1 MTHFRFK
8 SGKKC
13 YFVSTSGN
21 LEQYLLTMNGF
32 HGEYEATVDAKGRF
46 LLPGGLKKQLP
57 EGETRFILSRGFEKC
72 LTLYPIK
79 SWELII
85 AKISQLN
92 DFDPKVRQFRRQF
105 LGGATEI
112 ELDSASRML
121 LPASLKEFA
130 GLGKDIILAAALD
143 RFEIWDA
150 SKYKQL
156 FEDFSPD
163 AFSDLAK
170 EVMAGKNN
178 E

>member
-1 MTHFRFK
+1 
-8 SGKKC
+8 
-13 YFVSTSGN
+13 
-21 LEQYLLTMNGF
+21 MNGF
-32 HGEYEATVDAKGRF
+32 HGEYEATVDSKGRF

-57 EGETRFILSRGFEKC
+57 EGEGSFILSRGFEKC

-112 ELDSASRML
+112 ELDSANRML

-130 GLGKDIILAAALD
+130 GLQKDIIIAAALD

-150 SKYKQL
+150 GKYKQL
-156 FEDFSPD
+156 FEDFLPD

-170 EVMAGKNN
+170 EVMTGKNG
-178 E
+178 